1 MFKEKKRSSRWH
13 PRLINHHLD
22 WCRFIKEHL
31 SGKSFSLEC
40 LMVLLSFRVF
50 MCWWNKPGKIA
61 WMMRSA
67 RWMALGTRCSGRLHE
82 TSRCATML
90 TTKSETVTA
99 TIRHSRSCST
109 TASMSHILC
118 SSTLAIAATSCWP
131 PKHPQLEFYQLLT
144 TMRGGGGG
152 GGGGPLP
159 VEKEGWVGTKHHN
172 KDCFC
177 LFF

>member
-1 MFKEKKRSSRWH
+1 MNVPW
-13 PRLINHHLD
+13 
-22 WCRFIKEHL
+22 
-31 SGKSFSLEC
+31 SFLVLEFLC
-40 LMVLLSFRVF
+40 VDE
-50 MCWWNKPGKIA
+50 NKPGKIA

-118 SSTLAIAATSCWP
+118 SSTLAITATSCWP

-144 TMRGGGGG
+144 TMGGGGG
-152 GGGGPLP
+152 SHAHLK
-159 VEKEGWVGTKHHN
+159 KEQSDLEQHTYRLVCASSIIKLESWWSWVGVLIHLKRREKGRAIVLHFGCN
-172 KDCFC
+172 P
-177 LFF
+177 